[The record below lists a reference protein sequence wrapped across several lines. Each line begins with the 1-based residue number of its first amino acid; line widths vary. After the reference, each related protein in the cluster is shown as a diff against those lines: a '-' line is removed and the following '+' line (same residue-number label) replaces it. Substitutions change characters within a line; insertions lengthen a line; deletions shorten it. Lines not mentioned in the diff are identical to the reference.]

1 MDLLIRRING
11 LFAYK
16 DLVKQLVSKDI
27 KLKYRRSFLGYVWSI
42 LNPLLM
48 MSVMVIVFS
57 QIFRY
62 EVEHYPVYLI
72 IGQTLFNFMTESTTQ
87 AIYSIVGNG
96 PLLKKV
102 YVPKYIFTLSKV
114 TSSLVNL
121 VFSLGAML
129 IVLIVSKVQ
138 FSVYMLFIPVI
149 LIELYVFCLGLGMF
163 LAQAVVFFRDITYI
177 YGVFTTVWM
186 YLTPVFYPI
195 SILPDNIKYL
205 VTHLNPM
212 YFYIEQFRSVVLSQ
226 QLPTADC
233 MIGGY
238 MAAVIALLVGIWS
251 FLKTQDK
258 FILYI

>member
-1 MDLLIRRING
+1 MKLFIERIKG
-11 LFAYK
+11 LFVYK
-16 DLVKQLVSKDI
+16 DLAKQLVTKDI
-27 KLKYRRSFLGYVWSI
+27 KLKYRRSFLGYLWSI
-42 LNPLLM
+42 LNPLFM

-72 IGQTLFNFMTESTTQ
+72 IGQTLFNFMTEATTQ
-87 AIYSIVGNG
+87 AIYSIVGNA

-121 VFSLGAML
+121 IFSLGAMV
-129 IVLIVSKVQ
+129 IVLIVSKVE
-138 FSVYMLFIPVI
+138 FSIYMFFIPII
-149 LIELYVFCLGLGMF
+149 LIELYVFCLGIGMF

-177 YGVFTTVWM
+177 YGVLTTVWM

-195 SILPDNIKYL
+195 SILPDEIKYF
-205 VTHLNPM
+205 VTNFNPM
-212 YFYIEQFRSVVLSQ
+212 YFYIEQFRTVILLQ
-226 QLPTADC
+226 ELPSPEHLISGC
-233 MIGGY
+233 I
-238 MAAVIALLVGIWS
+238 AAIIALVLGVWS
-251 FLKTQDK
+251 FLKSQDR